1 MDPAT
6 ARSQNG
12 ASGAPQNGRENS
24 ALTEKINSLKQ
35 NAFTI
40 IQEIRSLNNLSFA
53 DISRGIDLYE
63 ETCRFEIRLI
73 QRALEETDGNQT
85 RAARLLGLNLTTLNA
100 KIKRYGIDPRGAVG
114 DAVEF
119 DFASEKNN

>member
-1 MDPAT
+1 MNQT
-6 ARSQNG
+6 IFESRGGINQYQN
-12 ASGAPQNGRENS
+12 SENNA

-35 NAFTI
+35 NAFTLL
-40 IQEIRSLNNLSFA
+40 QELKELSNLSYA

-73 QRALEETDGNQT
+73 QKALEETDGNQT
-85 RAARLLGLNLTTLNA
+85 HAARLLGLNLTTLNA

-119 DFASEKNN
+119 DLLLEKDN

>member
-1 MDPAT
+1 MNQT
-6 ARSQNG
+6 IIESRNG
-12 ASGAPQNGRENS
+12 INRFEDSEENAALIDKIKSLREN
-24 ALTEKINSLKQ
+24 AFSLL
-35 NAFTI
+35 
-40 IQEIRSLNNLSFA
+40 QEIKELSSLSYG

-73 QRALEETDGNQT
+73 QKALEETDGNQT

-119 DFASEKNN
+119 DFASEKDN

>member
-1 MDPAT
+1 MNSAT
-6 ARSQNG
+6 AKSQNG

-35 NAFTI
+35 NAFTV

-53 DISRGIDLYE
+53 EISRGIDLYQ

-73 QRALEETDGNQT
+73 QKALEATDGNQV
-85 RAARLLGLNLTTLNA
+85 RAARF
-100 KIKRYGIDPRGAVG
+100 
-114 DAVEF
+114 EQH
-119 DFASEKNN
+119 DFECEN